1 MAIDENGNVT
11 NYIEVMDALLEN
23 YEYLANG
30 GDDGL
35 INDAERIAMEAL
47 EADIQE
53 LQEYIDAYC
62 DAVETA
68 EDIQNE
74 IEDSAEGGY
83 IDISNLDDT
92 IDKLH
97 DINNTLDE
105 IQEALDDSSKAADR
119 LYGSARIAQMQKTAS
134 LLQKEISALE
144 KKAELQKD
152 IIADEQ
158 AELNMKAS
166 AMSTTFTFD
175 DRGNVTNY
183 RAVMEAERAEIEAK
197 KAELEADGNFTT
209 DD

>member
-1 MAIDENGNVT
+1 
-11 NYIEVMDALLEN
+11 MDALLEN

-47 EADIQE
+47 EDDIKE

-74 IEDSAEGGY
+74 IEESAEGGY
-83 IDISNLDDT
+83 IDISNLDET

-119 LYGSARIAQMQKTAS
+119 LYGSARISQM
-134 LLQKEISALE
+134 
-144 KKAELQKD
+144 
-152 IIADEQ
+152 
-158 AELNMKAS
+158 
-166 AMSTTFTFD
+166 
-175 DRGNVTNY
+175 
-183 RAVMEAERAEIEAK
+183 
-197 KAELEADGNFTT
+197 
-209 DD
+209 